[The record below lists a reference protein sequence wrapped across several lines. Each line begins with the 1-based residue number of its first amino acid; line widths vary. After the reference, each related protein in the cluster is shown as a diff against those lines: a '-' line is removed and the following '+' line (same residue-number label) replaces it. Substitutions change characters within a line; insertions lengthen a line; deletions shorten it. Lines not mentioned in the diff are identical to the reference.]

1 MGIPPSKKL
10 QSVPPD
16 NLFSR
21 FWSGQTANTS
31 DKIPKGQRWLVRKP
45 ERRHS
50 VELEA
55 LDEQD
60 NIPYRYVL
68 RRTRPLLPRPKFY
81 SKCPN
86 AKGVSL
92 EYAGFILQH
101 IVWQR
106 LREQEEDLEHEKRES
121 EIRRQ
126 SELPTDLT
134 RRSRRVIPVDPIIS
148 PFNSGEDKD
157 LVPRNTL

>member
-1 MGIPPSKKL
+1 M
-10 QSVPPD
+10 
-16 NLFSR
+16 
-21 FWSGQTANTS
+21 
-31 DKIPKGQRWLVRKP
+31 VRKL

-50 VELEA
+50 VEFEA

-60 NIPYRYVL
+60 HRPYRYVL
-68 RRTRPLLPRPKFY
+68 RRTRPLFPRPKFY
-81 SKCPN
+81 SKCPD
-86 AKGVSL
+86 AEGVLL

-106 LREQEEDLEHEKRES
+106 LREQEEEDLEHEKRGS

-134 RRSRRVIPVDPIIS
+134 RKSRRVIPVDPIIS
-148 PFNSGEDKD
+148 PFDSREKD
-157 LVPRNTL
+157 LVPRDTL

>member
-1 MGIPPSKKL
+1 MTTPPPEELEHVVGTPPSPHGKDSPNKYPPKETPKAPL
-10 QSVPPD
+10 DLEEGLDVPPTEKSQSVPPD
-16 NLFSR
+16 DLFSR
-21 FWSGQTANTS
+21 FWSGQTADTS
-31 DKIPKGQRWLVRKP
+31 IKNKKRHGWLVRRP

-60 NIPYRYVL
+60 HRPYRYVL
-68 RRTRPLLPRPKFY
+68 RETRPSFPRPKFY

-86 AKGVSL
+86 AEGVLL

-106 LREQEEDLEHEKRES
+106 L
-121 EIRRQ
+121 
-126 SELPTDLT
+126 
-134 RRSRRVIPVDPIIS
+134 
-148 PFNSGEDKD
+148 
-157 LVPRNTL
+157 